1 MFPPLA
7 KTIYILFQ
15 SYTSFV
21 LAGGFSC
28 YNVVMEEKIA
38 KIKEWLGTGSIN
50 VFGLPMSGKD
60 TQGIRLAETL
70 NAKFLSSGMI
80 IRAMEQETRQNFTG
94 TGQLLPTDLFYEWV
108 LPYLERKDLFE
119 FPLVLSSI
127 GRWYGEE
134 RQVLSVAAGAG
145 HPIKAVVLLNVSESD
160 VIQRFEAAKLLNDR
174 GERNDDRDEQIFD
187 VRLKEFRDKTMP
199 VLNYYNEQGLLINVN
214 GDQSRDAV
222 FAEMIEKLYEKA
234 SSDAA

>member
-1 MFPPLA
+1 MQHNNSSSSFLTPALA
-7 KTIYILFQ
+7 F
-15 SYTSFV
+15 SR
-21 LAGGFSC
+21 AGVFLC
-28 YNVVMEEKIA
+28 YNVVMEEKLA

-60 TQGIRLAETL
+60 TQGIRLAEAL

-80 IRAMEQETRQNFTG
+80 IRAMEQETKQSLTS
-94 TGQLLPTDLFYEWV
+94 TGQLVPTDLFYAWV
-108 LPYLERKDLFE
+108 LPYLERKDLFDY
-119 FPLVLSSI
+119 PLILSSI

-160 VIQRFEAAKLLNDR
+160 VIKRFDAAKLLNDR
-174 GERNDDRDEQIFD
+174 GDRNDDRDKETFN
-187 VRLKEFRDKTMP
+187 VRLQEFRNKTMP
-199 VLNYYNEQGLLINVN
+199 VLNFYNEQGLLINVN

-222 FAEMIEKLYEKA
+222 FAEMIEKLYQKA
-234 SSDAA
+234 VSNDA